1 MAENR
6 IKEIGIRKVLGA
18 SVAGVTAL
26 LSKDFLK
33 LVFISLLIAI
43 PLSWWAMTK
52 WLEDY
57 TYRVSI
63 EWWVFALA
71 GFLSILIAL
80 LTVSYESIK
89 AAIANPVTS
98 LRAE

>member
-1 MAENR
+1 MLGDS
-6 IKEIGIRKVLGA
+6 ITGI
-18 SVAGVTAL
+18 TAL